1 LLLAHTLVTI
11 VTNTTK
17 KYQMKN
23 ILILLG
29 LLLTNVSFGQESAN
43 GLKMISDYS
52 SENSEIRDI
61 LQFEGIEYL
70 KLKFV
75 GKELKDRSYHLT
87 VKEIWDGKIVRDTTV
102 FNSKTIGIEQ
112 FEKVNDTVLNMTIIS
127 KLTHKNKLRMTFKFP
142 RFSITKEYD
151 AIDTDEYSL
160 RNIAEESKMEIG
172 YNKEFYLLAYILPYE
187 REDGSKSWC
196 EVGTSGKDIEK
207 WGEKFGIKHYL
218 LFEMKIE

>member
-1 LLLAHTLVTI
+1 M
-11 VTNTTK
+11 K
-17 KYQMKN
+17 KN
-23 ILILLG
+23 ILILICLI
-29 LLLTNVSFGQESAN
+29 LTNLSFGQEPNN
-43 GLKMISDYS
+43 GLIMISEYS
-52 SENSEIRDI
+52 SENPEIRDI

-70 KLKFV
+70 KIKFV
-75 GKELKDRSYHLT
+75 GKELKNKSYHLT

-112 FEKVNDTVLNMTIIS
+112 FEKVNDTTLTLKVIS

-142 RFSITKEYD
+142 KFGITKEYD
-151 AIDTDEYSL
+151 AIETYDYSL

-172 YNKEFYLLAYILPYE
+172 YDKKFYLLAYILPYE

-196 EVGTSGKDIEK
+196 EVGTSGKEIEK

-218 LFEMKIE
+218 LFEMKFE